1 MPGPSMRIVLH
12 TSLRN
17 HQSTA
22 EQGCAEGVV
31 VKSSTTGN
39 QQCHILFEI
48 AIMPLDTKYALGLT
62 TAWTAQTSITISNK
76 IHRAIK
82 AVLLNSAPSSAGFS
96 GWCFSMC
103 SFCQCSPFSS

>member
-1 MPGPSMRIVLH
+1 MDCGTIKELKECQAHPCALCCTH
-12 TSLRN
+12 LLET
-17 HQSTA
+17 TA

-62 TAWTAQTSITISNK
+62 TA
-76 IHRAIK
+76 
-82 AVLLNSAPSSAGFS
+82 
-96 GWCFSMC
+96 
-103 SFCQCSPFSS
+103 